1 MELIRVCTSTAPG
14 LRIWL
19 NALRKDLI
27 RLGHRV
33 EIIDNG
39 AVHGALRA
47 SHPNIVG
54 LLCLDATLQPDREQ
68 GGLELLTRLQW
79 HGEPG
84 TDETLQQFRDQ
95 VSALV
100 SSIPGLSLR
109 NNSPKPALD
118 SI

>member
-1 MELIRVCTSTAPG
+1 MELVRVCTATAPG

-19 NALRKDLI
+19 NALRKDLM

-39 AVHGALRA
+39 SVHGALRA
-47 SHPNIVG
+47 SHPDMEG

-95 VSALV
+95 VCALV
-100 SSIPGLSLR
+100 ASIPGLSLR
-109 NNSPKPALD
+109 NNSINPALGLV
-118 SI
+118 

>member
-27 RLGHRV
+27 RLGHHV

-39 AVHGALRA
+39 AVHGAL
-47 SHPNIVG
+47 
-54 LLCLDATLQPDREQ
+54 LQPDREQ

-109 NNSPKPALD
+109 SNSTKPALD
-118 SI
+118 LI

>member
-1 MELIRVCTSTAPG
+1 MELIRVCTTTAPG

-19 NALRKDLI
+19 NALRKDLM

-33 EIIDNG
+33 EIIDNC

-47 SHPNIVG
+47 SHPDIDG

-95 VSALV
+95 VTALV

-109 NNSPKPALD
+109 NNNASPALGL
-118 SI
+118 I